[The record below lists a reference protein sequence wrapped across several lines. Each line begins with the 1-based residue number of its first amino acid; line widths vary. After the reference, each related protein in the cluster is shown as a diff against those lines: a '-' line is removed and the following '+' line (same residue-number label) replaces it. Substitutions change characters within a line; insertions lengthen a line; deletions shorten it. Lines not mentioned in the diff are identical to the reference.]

1 MQGASC
7 EVDDRALH
15 GWAQVVNKALI
26 FDSFRPPQ
34 WYALQFCTTTNGPVN
49 KHLKGGG
56 GQHPFPKEVWSPAGS
71 FSIHNAVYTIF
82 ALLKYRFGPCFALQV
97 AGGHNLRI
105 GRRIL
110 LSLPE

>member
-15 GWAQVVNKALI
+15 GWAQVVNKVL
-26 FDSFRPPQ
+26 FLDPFRPPQ

-71 FSIHNAVYTIF
+71 FSIHSVVYMMF
-82 ALLKYRFGPCFALQV
+82 ALLKYLLGPCSAL
-97 AGGHNLRI
+97 
-105 GRRIL
+105 
-110 LSLPE
+110 